1 MRILNYILPIAL
13 VGGVAFWA
21 YRKLKN
27 ANPVSNMI
35 VGNVLNK
42 PLGGL
47 EAKKYAQDLYVCM
60 SDIGTWNLDLMD
72 EIYEKLNAKKGAF
85 TQVYKEFG
93 FANYAFYGTIWG
105 LPFLGDSIDLI
116 EWLRRELSG
125 KRLDNWLSLAK
136 KEGF

>member
-27 ANPVSNMI
+27 ANLVSDMI
-35 VGNVLNK
+35 VGNIKDK
-42 PLGGL
+42 PLSSL

-60 SDIGTWNLDLMD
+60 SDVGTWNLDLMD
-72 EIYEKLNAKKGAF
+72 QIYENIKDKKGAF
-85 TQVYKEFG
+85 TQVYKAFG
-93 FANYAFYGTIWG
+93 FANYAVFGTIAI
-105 LPFLGDSIDLI
+105 LPFIGDSIDLI

-125 KRLDNWLSLAK
+125 KRLDMWLNLAK